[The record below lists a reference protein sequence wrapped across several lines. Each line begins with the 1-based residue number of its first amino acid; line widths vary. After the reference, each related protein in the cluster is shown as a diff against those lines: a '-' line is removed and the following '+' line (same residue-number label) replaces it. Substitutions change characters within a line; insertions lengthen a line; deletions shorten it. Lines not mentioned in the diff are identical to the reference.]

1 MMRAVISLIFVFSA
15 VLSRSQIR
23 LNKLVL
29 APKEKFVI
37 EKSDILVVDTLVM
50 RDSSSIIL
58 NISKKD
64 NFIHAKEVVVG
75 TNCSIIG
82 RGLNGRTGSAGEKG
96 ITARAPC
103 RRGLPGA
110 NAADGV
116 VGQNATNLSFYSN
129 NLTIL
134 GSMIINL
141 SGGDG
146 GDGGKGGDGGDG
158 GSGTR
163 FCIAGDGGRGGNGA
177 SGATGGNG
185 GNLNLVCQNCGNL
198 RVILGRKLIVK
209 TFGGVGGIGGPGGA
223 GGQAGLGPEGDG
235 KSGLK
240 GFPGANAPQGKE
252 GAVNLSRVY

>member
-1 MMRAVISLIFVFSA
+1 MRILISVIFIFYVSLSGA
-15 VLSRSQIR
+15 QIR
-23 LNKLVL
+23 LNKLIL
-29 APKEKFVI
+29 APNEKFVI

-58 NISKKD
+58 NLSKKD

-82 RGLNGRTGSAGEKG
+82 RGLNGRPGTAGEKG

-110 NAADGV
+110 NAADGAL
-116 VGQNATNLSFYSN
+116 GQNATNLSFYSN
-129 NLTIL
+129 NLTIE

-146 GDGGKGGDGGDG
+146 GDGGKGGEGGDG

-163 FCIAGDGGRGGNGA
+163 FCTAGDGGKGGNGA
-177 SGATGGNG
+177 NGAIGGNG
-185 GNLNLVCQNCGNL
+185 GNLNLVCKNCGNL
-198 RVILGRKLIVK
+198 RVLLGQKLIIK
-209 TFGGVGGIGGPGGA
+209 NFGGAGGVGGHGGV
-223 GGQAGLGPEGDG
+223 GGQPGLGPEGDG
-235 KSGLK
+235 KAGLR
-240 GFPGANAPQGKE
+240 GFSGANAQQGKV
-252 GAVNLSRVY
+252 GAVNLSRTY